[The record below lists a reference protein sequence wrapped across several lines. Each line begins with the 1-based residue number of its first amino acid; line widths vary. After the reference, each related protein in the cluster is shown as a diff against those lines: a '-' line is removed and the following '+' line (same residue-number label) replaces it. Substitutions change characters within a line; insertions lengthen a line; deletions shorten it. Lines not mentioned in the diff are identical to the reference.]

1 MTDEALDALAKQL
14 LLDAARLEYR
24 DIIQSDEQH
33 TFSPSFE
40 RKMKKLVR
48 RADHP
53 VRHRIT
59 QTAACVALVVIIG
72 GGSVL
77 AVSAEARAAFFGWI
91 REVYETYFVYHYEGA
106 ETIAPEDV
114 VYRPTWLPEGYAE
127 SMVPELD
134 GQVAVIYKNEEGNLM
149 SFSYST
155 DPEIINLQ
163 VEGNKGSIERVFI
176 GDLPGDLYIDA
187 DEDAQ
192 DVLVWMDDQNGIV
205 YWISA
210 NLPAE
215 DLIKMAESVTAFDA
229 AELAQQSAVY
239 VPAWLPDGYEM
250 TVAPEPGVQVVAI
263 YENTDGETAVF
274 AYSNVDHNTTTALF
288 LPAEGLIAQSV
299 DMNGQTADLYMDNRE
314 NEPNCIVWTDEE
326 TRFVFYI
333 SGHLPAEDLIKMAES
348 VELTQ

>member
-14 LLDAARLEYR
+14 LLDAARLEYS

-53 VRHRIT
+53 VRHRVA

-77 AVSAEARAAFFGWI
+77 AVSAEARAAFFGWV
-91 REVYETYFVYHYEGA
+91 REVYEDVFAYHYEGA
-106 ETIAPEDV
+106 ETIVPEDV
-114 VYRPTWLPEGYAE
+114 IYIPSWVPDGYEMTLVPKPGGMVTTAYQNDTGNLIVVICNFDTESTTTHVATDGVEALPASVNGIPADFYYDAEEGASSILVWHDEEIGAMFQISAPLPQEDIIKIAESVTAFDAAELTMADAVFRPTWLPEGYAE

-134 GQVAVIYKNEEGNLM
+134 GQVAVIYKNEDGNLM

-187 DEDAQ
+187 DEDAH
-192 DVLVWMDDQNGIV
+192 DVLVWMDDQNGII

-215 DLIKMAESVTAFDA
+215 DLIKMAESV
-229 AELAQQSAVY
+229 
-239 VPAWLPDGYEM
+239 
-250 TVAPEPGVQVVAI
+250 
-263 YENTDGETAVF
+263 
-274 AYSNVDHNTTTALF
+274 
-288 LPAEGLIAQSV
+288 
-299 DMNGQTADLYMDNRE
+299 
-314 NEPNCIVWTDEE
+314 
-326 TRFVFYI
+326 
-333 SGHLPAEDLIKMAES
+333 
-348 VELTQ
+348 ELTQ